1 MRLILF
7 AFGILFLINGMAF
20 GDEIFSLDCKQGG
33 SITVDSSGF
42 SYDESTGDFSIV
54 FQGNNCIDE
63 HGLSINGTFTI
74 SGSFIPLSETT
85 AQLSAN
91 STINVSL
98 SESGNSRNLNC
109 NGSINGT
116 YNFSTEVFD
125 GNTGLDCSGSGSFK
139 QSFIELLMIGP
150 LSIIPE

>member
-20 GDEIFSLDCKQGG
+20 GDEIFSLDCEQGG
-33 SITVDSSGF
+33 TITVDSSGF

-54 FQGNNCIDE
+54 FQLNNCIDE
-63 HGLSINGTFTI
+63 EGMSIDGTSTI
-74 SGSFIPLSETT
+74 SGSFIPLSGTT

-91 STINVSL
+91 STIHVSL
-98 SESGNSRNLNC
+98 SESVNSRNLNC

-116 YNFSTEVFD
+116 YDFSTEVFD
-125 GNTGLDCSGSGSFK
+125 GNTDLNCSGSGSFK
-139 QSFIELLMIGP
+139 KSFINLLMQGP
-150 LSIIPE
+150 VSMMP